1 MRFFFYGTLMDAD
14 VRRAVLGPH
23 APRHV
28 EPALLRGWRRLP
40 VRGRTYPVIVADPA
54 ASVDGVLVRGLNAAA
69 RRRLERYEDADLYA
83 AATVDVL
90 PAGRARPVQALVF
103 VANFVAK
110 APGVR
115 RGSRR
120 WEIGDWRR
128 RHKRRF
134 LLTLGRR
141 PAA

>member
-1 MRFFFYGTLMDAD
+1 MRFFFYGTLVDED

-28 EPALLRGWRRLP
+28 EPALLDGWRRVP
-40 VRGRTYPVIVADPA
+40 VRGRTYPVVVADPA

-69 RRRLERYEDADLYA
+69 RRRLERYEDADLYEV
-83 AATVDVL
+83 TTLDVL
-90 PAGRARPVQALVF
+90 PTGRMRPVQAF
-103 VANFVAK
+103 VFVAK
-110 APGVR
+110 AAGFR
-115 RGSRR
+115 RGSGR
-120 WEIGDWRR
+120 WEIGEWRR

-134 LLTLGRR
+134 LLTPGRR